1 MHLNQSLLIDVQSVS
16 VALGG
21 RSVLHDVSLQIRER
35 EIISLIGPNGAGK
48 TTLVKTLLGLLP
60 AGGGRIVRR
69 PQLRMGYL
77 PQRLKIDPALPMTV
91 ERFLQLG
98 NEAGDA
104 GVSEVLQET
113 GMSRLRKTPLQSVSG
128 GEFQRVM
135 LARCLLRRPQ
145 LLVLDEPGQGM
156 DVTGQEELY
165 GLVKS
170 IRDRYGC
177 GILLVSHDLHFVMA
191 ATDHVICLHHHVC
204 CTGHPEA
211 ITGHPEFLRLFGK
224 PALNLALYTH
234 EHDHAHDLHG
244 DVVGD

>member
-1 MHLNQSLLIDVQSVS
+1 LNPSLLIDVQSVS
-16 VALGG
+16 VDLGG
-21 RSVLHDVSLQIRER
+21 RHILHEVSLQIREH

-48 TTLVKTLLGLLP
+48 TTLVKTVLGLLQP
-60 AGGGRIVRR
+60 SRGGIVRR
-69 PQLRMGYL
+69 PRLRTAYL

-98 NEAGDA
+98 NEGESSAVPVVLEEA
-104 GVSEVLQET
+104 GV
-113 GMSRLRKTPLQSVSG
+113 SRLRKTPLQAVSG

-135 LARCLLRRPQ
+135 LARCLLRKPE

-156 DVTGQEELY
+156 DVSGQEELY

-191 ATDHVICLHHHVC
+191 ATDNVVCLHHHVC

-211 ITGHPEFLRLFGK
+211 ITGHPEFLRLFGR
-224 PALNLALYTH
+224 PAMNLALYTH

-244 DVVGD
+244 DIVDE

>member
-1 MHLNQSLLIDVQSVS
+1 LDQPLLIDVQSIS
-16 VALGG
+16 VNLGG
-21 RSVLHDVSLQIRER
+21 RPVLQGVSLQLRER
-35 EIISLIGPNGAGK
+35 EIISLIGPTGAGK
-48 TTLVKTLLGLLP
+48 TTLVKAVLGLLQP
-60 AGGGRIVRR
+60 EHGRIVRR
-69 PQLRMGYL
+69 ARLRAAYL

-91 ERFLQLG
+91 ERFLRLG
-98 NEAGDA
+98 NEDA
-104 GVSEVLQET
+104 AATVQDVLRETGVSQ
-113 GMSRLRKTPLQSVSG
+113 LRRTPLQAVSG

-135 LARCLLRRPQ
+135 LARCLLRRPE

-170 IRDRYGC
+170 IRDRHGC

-191 ATDHVICLHHHVC
+191 ATDHVVCLHHHVC

-211 ITGHPEFLRLFGK
+211 IAGHPEFLRLFGR
-224 PALNLALYTH
+224 PAKHLALYTH

-244 DVVGD
+244 DIVDE

>member
-1 MHLNQSLLIDVQSVS
+1 LNQSPLIDVQSVS

-21 RSVLHDVSLQIRER
+21 RSVLHNVSLQIRER

-48 TTLVKTLLGLLP
+48 TTLVKTLLGLLQP
-60 AGGGRIVRR
+60 NSGRILRR
-69 PQLRMGYL
+69 PRLRMAYL
-77 PQRLKIDPALPMTV
+77 PQRLKIDAALPMTV
-91 ERFLQLG
+91 QRFLELC
-98 NEAGDA
+98 NRGDA
-104 GVSEVLQET
+104 SAVEGVLEET
-113 GMSRLRKTPLQSVSG
+113 GVSRLRKTPLQAVSG

-135 LARCLLRRPQ
+135 LARCLLLRPE

-165 GLVKS
+165 GLVQT

-191 ATDHVICLHHHVC
+191 ATDHVVCLHHHVC

-211 ITGHPEFLRLFGK
+211 ITGHPEFLRLFGR

-234 EHDHAHDLHG
+234 EHDHAHDMHG
-244 DVVGD
+244 DVVDD

>member
-1 MHLNQSLLIDVQSVS
+1 LNPSPLIDVQSVS
-16 VALGG
+16 VDLGG
-21 RSVLHDVSLQIRER
+21 RHILHDVSLQIRER

-48 TTLVKTLLGLLP
+48 TTLVKAVLGLLQP
-60 AGGGRIVRR
+60 SAGRIVRR
-69 PQLRMGYL
+69 PRLRTAYL

-98 NEAGDA
+98 NEGESSAVPVVLKEA
-104 GVSEVLQET
+104 GVS
-113 GMSRLRKTPLQSVSG
+113 RLRRTPLQAVSG

-135 LARCLLRRPQ
+135 LARCLLRKPE

-156 DVTGQEELY
+156 DVSGQEELY

-191 ATDHVICLHHHVC
+191 ATDNVVCLHHHVC

-211 ITGHPEFLRLFGK
+211 ITGHPEFLRLFGR
-224 PALNLALYTH
+224 PAMNLALYTH

-244 DVVGD
+244 DVVDE

>member
-1 MHLNQSLLIDVQSVS
+1 MNQPLLIDVQSVN

-21 RSVLHDVSLQIRER
+21 RPVLQNVSLQIRER

-48 TTLVKTLLGLLP
+48 TTLVKTVLGLLRP
-60 AGGGRIVRR
+60 DSGRIVR
-69 PQLRMGYL
+69 QAELSTAYL
-77 PQRLKIDPALPMTV
+77 PQRLKIDPALPITV

-98 NEAGDA
+98 HEGGDA
-104 GVSEVLQET
+104 AVSEVLQET
-113 GMSRLRKTPLQSVSG
+113 GVSRLRKSPLQSVSG

-191 ATDHVICLHHHVC
+191 ATDHVVCLHHHVC

-211 ITGHPEFLRLFGK
+211 ITAHPEFLRLFGR

-244 DVVGD
+244 DIVDD

>member
-1 MHLNQSLLIDVQSVS
+1 LNHPLLIDVQSVS

-21 RSVLHDVSLQIRER
+21 RPVLQNVSLQIRER

-48 TTLVKTLLGLLP
+48 TTLVKTVLGLLQP
-60 AGGGRIVRR
+60 DSGRIVR
-69 PQLRMGYL
+69 PAALRTAYL
-77 PQRLKIDPALPMTV
+77 PQRLKIDPALPITV

-98 NEAGDA
+98 GGDETA
-104 GVSEVLQET
+104 LSDVLRET
-113 GMSRLRKTPLQSVSG
+113 GVARLRKSPLQSVSG

-156 DVTGQEELY
+156 DVSGQEELY

-191 ATDHVICLHHHVC
+191 ATDHVVCLHHHIC

-211 ITGHPEFLRLFGK
+211 ITAHPEFLRLFGR
-224 PALNLALYTH
+224 PAMNLALYTH

-244 DVVGD
+244 DIVDD